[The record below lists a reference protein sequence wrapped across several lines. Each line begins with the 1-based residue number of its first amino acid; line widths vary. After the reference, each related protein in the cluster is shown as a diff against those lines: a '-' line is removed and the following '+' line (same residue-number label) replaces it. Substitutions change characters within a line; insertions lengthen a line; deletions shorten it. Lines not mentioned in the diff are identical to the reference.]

1 MPKPN
6 HSIVSEEERIR
17 YVDGTSCLTI
27 WYEEKKTILA
37 FELIFGLA
45 VDEWAFRYHRSGV
58 SRYCKVDD
66 GDSRI
71 GRTQT
76 QVLSGAFSFPKERLL
91 EFQKFEDHVP
101 DHEKKFVLNI
111 LEAFYRVLGMVKK
124 QFLKYRI
131 NKKSHKFEIDLL
143 KHLHYWVY

>member
-1 MPKPN
+1 MPKPKTN

-27 WYEEKKTILA
+27 WYDEKKMILA

-58 SRYCKVDD
+58 SRYCKVDN

-71 GRTQT
+71 GRTPK
-76 QVLSGAFSFPKERLL
+76 QVLTGAFSFPRERFL
-91 EFQKFEDHVP
+91 EFQNFEDHVP
-101 DHEKKFVLNI
+101 IHEKEFVLNI
-111 LEAFYRVLGMVKK
+111 L
-124 QFLKYRI
+124 
-131 NKKSHKFEIDLL
+131 KSTFVE
-143 KHLHYWVY
+143 

>member
-27 WYEEKKTILA
+27 WYDEKKTILA

-45 VDEWAFRYHRSGV
+45 VDEWAFRYHRSGI

-71 GRTQT
+71 GRTQK
-76 QVLSGAFSFPKERLL
+76 QVLSGAFSFPRERLL
-91 EFQKFEDHVP
+91 EFQKFEDHIP

-111 LEAFYRVLGMVKK
+111 LESTCV
-124 QFLKYRI
+124 Q
-131 NKKSHKFEIDLL
+131 
-143 KHLHYWVY
+143 

>member
-1 MPKPN
+1 MPKPKTN

-27 WYEEKKTILA
+27 WYDEKKMILA

-58 SRYCKVDD
+58 SRYCKVDN

-71 GRTQT
+71 GRTPK
-76 QVLSGAFSFPKERLL
+76 QVLTGDFSFPRERFL
-91 EFQKFEDHVP
+91 EFQKIEDHVHI
-101 DHEKKFVLNI
+101 HEKEFVLNI
-111 LEAFYRVLGMVKK
+111 L
-124 QFLKYRI
+124 
-131 NKKSHKFEIDLL
+131 KSTLVE
-143 KHLHYWVY
+143 